1 MCGKEIGKF
10 MCNGLE
16 KTKAGILSL
25 FGKSADAFNEY
36 EVSLKVT
43 EHGKGA
49 NEEPTGTL
57 TCQKKYRLDLGNVV
71 LIGLGIVSA
80 VAIVALIA
88 SLFDKD

>member
-49 NEEPTGTL
+49 DEEPTGTL

>member
-16 KTKAGILSL
+16 KTKSGILSL
-25 FGKSADAFNEY
+25 FGKSSDAFNEY

-43 EHGKGA
+43 EHGHGA

-57 TCQKKYRLDLGNVV
+57 ACQKKYRVDLGNVV
-71 LIGLGIVSA
+71 LAVLGVVSVVSIV
-80 VAIVALIA
+80 VLVA